1 MIEPITVPD
10 LSRRPFSLTVERVM
24 GASSDTLYRA
34 WTEAFDCWFAAPGT
48 VVMTGAVNS
57 VFFFEV
63 EAQGQRHPHYG
74 RFLRLEPGR
83 LIELTWVT
91 GKGGTGGAE
100 TVVTVHLVPHDAGT
114 HLRLTHAGFAD
125 EMSRNQHEG
134 AWPMVLDHLDDQ
146 MTSPRKAGS

>member
-74 RFLRLEPGR
+74 VSSGWTRTADRADLGDRQGWDRGR
-83 LIELTWVT
+83 
-91 GKGGTGGAE
+91 
-100 TVVTVHLVPHDAGT
+100 
-114 HLRLTHAGFAD
+114 
-125 EMSRNQHEG
+125 
-134 AWPMVLDHLDDQ
+134 
-146 MTSPRKAGS
+146 